1 MSHWVERIEG
11 NQIFKE
17 LEEFDKTLELS
28 MEPCQKERPL
38 IDHWDR
44 ARAVV
49 AHIRQILGEI
59 NPLLA
64 IPAPLNNISASLQQA
79 RTEISSFVG
88 NNNAN
93 HWTTAQSHLDSG
105 LSHLASIPRQ
115 TPDGIEQMREAASS
129 YRTSIG
135 HLLDVIKRDGDGVSK
150 MQAGL
155 QTKINEAAAEVAN
168 QKQRLDNAIA
178 TFQQQF
184 SEAQQARQTEFATA
198 EQARSAAAQKSEEER
213 QSIFKTGEERREE
226 TEKKASEVAAKAHAD
241 LVANLKTDAEAIL
254 AIMEDQ
260 KKHAQKVVGI
270 ITDTGMAHGFQKTAN
285 EERDEA
291 SIWKR
296 AAALS
301 LIAWILIGC
310 VFFALTYDKD
320 LTLAAVAR
328 QFLLST
334 PFVLLAGFAAMQVS
348 RHQKNE
354 RRMRQAELEIASIDP
369 FLATLSDDDR
379 NAVKREFATRYF
391 GQKEVDQKQ
400 EPTDP
405 KLLDLAG
412 SLAKIVQEFA
422 KK

>member
-11 NQIFKE
+11 HQVFND
-17 LEEFDKTLELS
+17 LDEFEKTLELAKES
-28 MEPCQKERPL
+28 CQQDKTL
-38 IDHWDR
+38 VDHWDR
-44 ARAVV
+44 AQAVTF
-49 AHIRQILGEI
+49 HIRQALGQI

-64 IPAPLNNISASLQQA
+64 IPGTLNSISTPLQQA
-79 RTEISSFVG
+79 RTEISNFV
-88 NNNAN
+88 AN
-93 HWTTAQSHLDSG
+93 HNVAHWTTAQSHLDNG
-105 LSHLASIPRQ
+105 LVNLASIPRQ
-115 TPDGIEQMREAASS
+115 TPDGIENMREAASS
-129 YRTSIG
+129 YRTSVA
-135 HLLDVIKRDGDGVSK
+135 HLLDAIKRDGSGISK

-184 SEAQQARQTEFATA
+184 SDAQQARQTEFATA
-198 EQARSAAAQKSEEER
+198 EQARSAGALKNEEER
-213 QSIFKTGEERREE
+213 QSVFKVAEERREE
-226 TEKKASEVAAKAHAD
+226 AETKAAEAAAKTHAD
-241 LVANLKTDAEAIL
+241 LVTKLKTDAETIL
-254 AIMEDQ
+254 SIMGDQ

-296 AAALS
+296 TAALS
-301 LIAWILIGC
+301 LIAWIIIGG

-334 PFVLLAGFAAMQVS
+334 PFVLLAGFAALQVS

-391 GQKEVDQKQ
+391 GQKDVDHKQ
-400 EPTDP
+400 ESTDP

-412 SLAKIVQEFA
+412 SLVKIVQEFA

>member
-1 MSHWVERIEG
+1 MSQWVERIEG
-11 NQIFKE
+11 HQIFKE
-17 LEEFDKTLELS
+17 LEEFDKTLELAI
-28 MEPCQKERPL
+28 EPCQKERAL

-44 ARAVV
+44 AQAVV
-49 AHIRQILGEI
+49 AHIRQVLGEI
-59 NPLLA
+59 NPLLV
-64 IPAPLNNISASLQQA
+64 IPPPLNSISASLQQA
-79 RTEISSFVG
+79 RTEVSSFVA

-93 HWTTAQSHLDSG
+93 HWTTAQSHLDNG

-115 TPDGIEQMREAASS
+115 TPVGIEKMREAASS

-135 HLLDVIKRDGDGVSK
+135 HLLDAIKRDGDGISK
-150 MQAGL
+150 TQAEL

-184 SEAQQARQTEFATA
+184 SEAQQTRQTEFAAA
-198 EQARSAAAQKSEEER
+198 ELARLVAAQKSEEDR
-213 QSIFKTGEERREE
+213 QSIFKASEERREE
-226 TEKKASEVAAKAHAD
+226 AGTKATEVATTTHAG
-241 LVANLKTDAEAIL
+241 LVAKLKTDAETIL
-254 AIMEDQ
+254 AIMEGQ

-270 ITDTGMAHGFQKTAN
+270 ISDTGMAHGFQKTAN
-285 EERDEA
+285 EEREES

-301 LIAWILIGC
+301 LIAWIIIGG

-334 PFVLLAGFAAMQVS
+334 PFVLLAGFAALQVS

-391 GQKEVDQKQ
+391 GQREVDQKQ